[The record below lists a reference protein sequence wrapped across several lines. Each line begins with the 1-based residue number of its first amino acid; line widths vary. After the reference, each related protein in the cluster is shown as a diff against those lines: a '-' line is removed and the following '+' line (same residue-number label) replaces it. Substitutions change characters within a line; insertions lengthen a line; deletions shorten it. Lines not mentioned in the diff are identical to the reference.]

1 MSCGLKN
8 ELLLCP
14 QDTCEESS
22 CPWGS
27 SLKSLLIASKLPSN
41 QFRNVPLRPDSEDYD
56 SFKKLAKIGSDI
68 ENYIVSEDRK
78 NIVLCSKHTGNGKT
92 SWAIKLMQKYLI
104 AIAGESYLDPENG
117 VNHSCFVPTTQF
129 IYDAKDFNGPY
140 RDRYYKLAE
149 AADKAE
155 FVVWDDIGAAEYT
168 KYDYTTLLVSIDRRV
183 FANKFNIFTTN
194 LTTKQAMVKKLG
206 ERLADRIWDTSEIV
220 EFKGKG
226 VRC

>member
-8 ELLLCP
+8 ELSLCP
-14 QDTCEESS
+14 KEDCSESS

-27 SLKSLLIASKLPSN
+27 SLKGLLVSSKLPTA
-41 QFRNVPLRPDSEDYD
+41 QFKAVPLVPDDEDY
-56 SFKKLAKIGSDI
+56 SKFERLAEIGS
-68 ENYIVSEDRK
+68 
-78 NIVLCSKHTGNGKT
+78 NIVQYMDEGKNLVICSKHTGNGKT
-92 SWAIKLMQKYLI
+92 SWAIKLLQKYLVT
-104 AIAGESYLDPENG
+104 IAGESYLDPENG
-117 VNHSCFVPTTQF
+117 IVHSCFVPTTQF

-140 RDRYYKLAE
+140 RDRYYKLSE

-183 FANKFNIFTTN
+183 FSGKFNLFTTN
-194 LTTKQAMVKKLG
+194 LTTKKDMIKKLG
-206 ERLADRIWDTSEIV
+206 ERLADRIWDTSEII